1 MLHYFSS
8 VRSSSG
14 SFVCTSRHITDHA
27 NLDTVG
33 NLLILLLI
41 FSRSATRKKKSV
53 QPAALHECSFA
64 SSLLSSSK
72 PNFFNLYWSVRRETP
87 SSAAVRRR
95 LPPCLFSALM
105 IISLSADFIISRL
118 SGLEAHSI
126 SSGR

>member
-14 SFVCTSRHITDHA
+14 NFVCARRHFTDHA
-27 NLDTVG
+27 NMDTVD
-33 NLLILLLI
+33 NLSILLLI
-41 FSRSATRKKKSV
+41 FSRTAMRKKKSV

-64 SSLLSSSK
+64 SSLLSSTK

-95 LPPCLFSALM
+95 LPPCLFSVLM
-105 IISLSADFIISRL
+105 IISLSADFNISRL
-118 SGLEAHSI
+118 SGLDVHSI